1 MALDRI
7 AILDGFGPDDVL
19 SWHRGRPVA
28 GAPFCGAARRLAA
41 RLPPARYAVN
51 LCEETPNFL
60 LGSVAALLSGQTL
73 LMPPSRLAQSL
84 ADIRL
89 SHPDSYCLTD
99 SEVAGTEATL
109 CVSVDVASE
118 VDASQSDWPPPV
130 ADAAHVAAVLFTSGS
145 TRAPW
150 PHAKTWGE
158 LVAGARTLM
167 ASFGR
172 PPSGTGI
179 IGTVAPQHMFGFET
193 TVMLPLQSGAAV
205 LETRPAYPADLAEA
219 LTVAARRN
227 IGTLWLMTTPLQLR
241 AFHRGLPALRGLN
254 RIITATMPLARDL
267 AQGVERDW
275 EVRLEEIFGCT
286 EGGILATR
294 RPAETPMWT
303 PAAGLEFS
311 VDADG
316 SARVQG
322 AHLPRPLSL
331 SDRIRMVESPA
342 GATSGAFEL
351 VGRDE
356 DVVKIAGKRASLSGL
371 ADQALAIAGVRD
383 AVFFV
388 PGPGSVRLAA
398 ILAAPERSLDDL
410 RAELARRI
418 DAAFLP
424 RPLVLVET
432 MARDS
437 NGKLPRAALE
447 KMLGA
452 ATTSRAQAPAP
463 EDVVLER
470 AWCVPADHPALP
482 GHFPG
487 WPVVPGV
494 MLLDA
499 VEAML
504 ADHGY
509 RLRECMQV
517 KFIAPV
523 APVSPLTLRLEISG
537 GQHVRFLIRSAGQ
550 TAVTGVLRC
559 SRVEAST

>member
-1 MALDRI
+1 MALDPLP
-7 AILDGFGPDDVL
+7 ILDGFAPDDVL
-19 SWHRGRPVA
+19 TWHRGRAVA
-28 GAPFCGAARRLAA
+28 AAPFCGAARALAA
-41 RLPPARYAVN
+41 RLPRARYAFN

-73 LMPPSRLAQSL
+73 LLPPSRLAQSM

-99 SEVAGTEATL
+99 SDVAGTEGAL
-109 CVSVDVASE
+109 CVGVDVASE
-118 VDASQSDWPPPV
+118 IEAGKPGWPPP
-130 ADAAHVAAVLFTSGS
+130 AAEGAQVAAILFTSGS
-145 TRAPW
+145 TRAPR
-150 PHAKTWGE
+150 PQAKTWAE
-158 LVAGARTLM
+158 LATGTRTLM

-172 PPSGTGI
+172 PPPGAAI

-193 TVMLPLQSGAAV
+193 TVMLPLQSGTAV
-205 LETRPAYPADLAEA
+205 LEARPAYPADLAEA
-219 LTVAARRN
+219 LTIATGRN

-241 AFHRGLPALRGLN
+241 AFYRGLPALGGLH
-254 RIITATMPLARDL
+254 RIITATMPLAREL

-275 EVRLEEIFGCT
+275 GARLDEIFGCT

-294 RPAETPMWT
+294 RPAETPVWM

-316 SARVQG
+316 GARVQG
-322 AHLPRPLSL
+322 GHLPQSLAL

-342 GATSGAFEL
+342 GGRTGMFEL

-371 ADQALAIAGVRD
+371 AEQALAIAGVRD

-388 PGPGSVRLAA
+388 PASGSVRVAA
-398 ILAAPERSLDDL
+398 ILVAPERSLADL
-410 RAELARRI
+410 RAGLARRI

-424 RPLVLVET
+424 RPLLLAET
-432 MARDS
+432 LERDA
-437 NGKLPRAALE
+437 NGKLPAATLE

-452 ATTSRAQAPAP
+452 ATASRAQTS
-463 EDVVLER
+463 EDAVLER
-470 AWCVPADHPALP
+470 AWSVPADHPALP

-487 WPVVPGV
+487 RPIVPGV
-494 MLLDA
+494 MLLNA
-499 VEAML
+499 VEATL
-504 ADHGY
+504 ADHGF
-509 RLRECMQV
+509 RVRECLQV

-523 APVSPLTLRLEISG
+523 APASPLTLRLEISEG
-537 GQHVRFLIRSAGQ
+537 RQVRFVIHAAGQ
-550 TAVTGVLRC
+550 AAVAGVLLC
-559 SRVEAST
+559 SRVEDSA

>member
-1 MALDRI
+1 MALDRL

-28 GAPFCGAARRLAA
+28 AALFCGAAQRLAA
-41 RLPPARYAVN
+41 RLPSARYAFN

-60 LGSVAALLSGQTL
+60 LGSIAALLSGQTL

-99 SEVAGTEATL
+99 SEAAQTESMR
-109 CVSVDVASE
+109 CVGVDVASE
-118 VDASQSDWPPPV
+118 VDASSPGWPPPA
-130 ADAAHVAAVLFTSGS
+130 ADGAHVAAILFTSGS
-145 TRAPW
+145 TRAPR
-150 PHAKTWGE
+150 PQAKTWSE
-158 LVAGARTLM
+158 LVTGSRTLV

-193 TVMLPLQSGAAV
+193 TVMLPLQSGTAV
-205 LETRPAYPADLAEA
+205 LEARPAYPADLAEA
-219 LTVAARRN
+219 LAVAVRRN

-241 AFHRGLPALRGLN
+241 VFYRGLPVLRGLH
-254 RIITATMPLARDL
+254 RIITATMPLAREL

-275 EVRLEEIFGCT
+275 AVRVEEIFGCT

-294 RPAETPMWT
+294 RPAETPVWT

-322 AHLPRPLSL
+322 GHLPRSLSL
-331 SDRIRMVESPA
+331 SDRIRMVEATA
-342 GATSGAFEL
+342 GRASGAFEL

-371 ADQALAIAGVRD
+371 ADQALAIDGVRD

-388 PGPGSVRLAA
+388 PWPGSVRLAA
-398 ILAAPERSLDDL
+398 VLVAPERSVADL

-424 RPLVLVET
+424 RPLLLAET
-432 MARDS
+432 LARDP
-437 NGKLPRAALE
+437 NGKLPRPALE
-447 KMLGA
+447 RMLGA
-452 ATTSRAQAPAP
+452 AMTSRAQALAP
-463 EDVVLER
+463 EDAVLER

-487 WPVVPGV
+487 RPIVPGV
-494 MLLDA
+494 VLLDA
-499 VEAML
+499 VAAML
-504 ADHGY
+504 SDHGY
-509 RLRECMQV
+509 RLCECMQV

-523 APVSPLTLRLEISG
+523 SPVSPLTLRLEISAD
-537 GQHVRFLIRSAGQ
+537 QRVRFLIRSAGQ

-559 SRVEAST
+559 SRVEANA

>member
-19 SWHRGRPVA
+19 SWHRGRSIA
-28 GAPFCGAARRLAA
+28 AAPFCGAAHRLAA
-41 RLPPARYAVN
+41 RLPPVRYAIN

-60 LGSVAALLSGQTL
+60 LGSVAALMSGQTL

-99 SEVAGTEATL
+99 SEGARTEAML
-109 CVSVDVASE
+109 RVGVEIGSE
-118 VDASQSDWPPPV
+118 VDASSPRWPPPA
-130 ADAAHVAAVLFTSGS
+130 ADEAHVAAVLFTSGS
-145 TRAPW
+145 TRAPR
-150 PHAKTWGE
+150 PQAKTWGE
-158 LVAGARTLM
+158 LAMGARTLM
-167 ASFGR
+167 ASLGR

-205 LETRPAYPADLAEA
+205 LEARPAYPADLNEA
-219 LTVAARRN
+219 LAVATCRN

-241 AFHRGLPALRGLN
+241 AFYRELPELRGLH
-254 RIITATMPLARDL
+254 RIITATMPLAREL

-294 RPAETPMWT
+294 RPAQTTVWT

-311 VDADG
+311 IDADG

-322 AHLPRPLSL
+322 GHLPQSLTL
-331 SDRIRMVESPA
+331 SDRIRIVESPA
-342 GATSGAFEL
+342 GEASGSFEL

-383 AVFFV
+383 AVFFA
-388 PGPGSVRLAA
+388 PAPGSVRLAA
-398 ILAAPERSLDDL
+398 ILVAPERSLADL
-410 RAELARRI
+410 RAELARCI

-424 RPLVLVET
+424 RPLVLAET
-432 MARDS
+432 LARDP

-463 EDVVLER
+463 ENAVLER
-470 AWCVPADHPALP
+470 AWSVPADHPALP

-487 WPVVPGV
+487 RPIVPGV

-509 RLRECMQV
+509 CLRECMQV

-523 APVSPLTLRLEISG
+523 APVSPLTLRLEIRDG
-537 GQHVRFLIRSAGQ
+537 ERVRFLIRCAGQ
-550 TAVTGVLRC
+550 TAVTGVVRC
-559 SRVEAST
+559 SRVEADA